1 MKKALQI
8 VAATALIF
16 TGTAANAQYIMHVA
30 GANKPGHTG
39 DNGPARYALLRSPS
53 DICKDKQKNLYIA
66 DGGPM
71 GYVNDACIR
80 RIDAVTGV
88 ITTIAG
94 VINVPDSPG
103 NTADNISA
111 LAAKLGGCA
120 AICFDT
126 AQNLLIADG
135 IGSIRKVDMKTG
147 IITTIAGN
155 RTKTGYAGDNGPATG
170 ALLNGPCDIV
180 TDALNNIYIADRNNH
195 VIRKVIGAT
204 GNIITIAGRNAKG
217 YSGDGGVASNAK
229 FNHPSGLFL
238 DDGNNLFIADYDNNC
253 VRRVSSSGII
263 TTVAGNGAPGFSGDG
278 GKADTARL
286 AQPMRVAKDNDGN
299 LYISDVANQR
309 IRKVA
314 NGTNII
320 TTYAGDGKNI
330 PYVDS
335 KGDDGAA
342 LSASILPYGL
352 EFDECGNLYVGS
364 PLYSVRVITPAKPL
378 SGVLCGAL
386 VNSVNDISNDA
397 LAAPQISPNP
407 TNGTFNVNLTSN
419 VNEDVQITVS
429 DITGR
434 TVYTG
439 TGRTN
444 QSTEVTLPVPA
455 GLYIVIVAT
464 SHGHSAAKLMVN

>member
-1 MKKALQI
+1 MKKSLHI
-8 VAATALIF
+8 IAATALIF
-16 TGTAANAQYIMHVA
+16 TGAAADAQYIMHVA
-30 GANKPGHTG
+30 GANKPGHSG
-39 DNGPARYALLRSPS
+39 DGGPGLHALLRSPS

-111 LAAKLGGCA
+111 LSAKLGGCA

-147 IITTIAGN
+147 IITTIAGD
-155 RTKTGYAGDNGPATG
+155 RTKTGYAGDNGPATA
-170 ALLNGPCDIV
+170 ALLNGPSDIV

-204 GNIITIAGRNAKG
+204 GNIITLAGRNSKG
-217 YSGDGGVASNAK
+217 FSGDGGAAINAK
-229 FNHPSGLFL
+229 FNHPSGLYL
-238 DDGNNLFIADYDNNC
+238 DGGNNLFVADYDNNR
-253 VRRVSSSGII
+253 VRKISSSGII
-263 TTVAGNGAPGFSGDG
+263 TTVAGSGVPGFSGDG

-286 AQPMRVAKDNDGN
+286 AQPMRVAVDNDGN

-314 NGTNII
+314 GGTNII

-330 PYVDS
+330 PSIDS

-352 EFDECGNLYVGS
+352 EFDACGNLYVGS
-364 PLYSVRVITPAKPL
+364 PLYSVRVITPAKPA

-386 VNSVNDISNDA
+386 VNSVNDISNGA
-397 LAAPQISPNP
+397 IAAPQISPNP
-407 TNGTFNVNLTSN
+407 TNGTFYVNLTSSE
-419 VNEDVQITVS
+419 NEDVQITVS

-444 QSTEVTLPVPA
+444 QTKEVTLPVPA
-455 GLYIVIVAT
+455 GLYIVTVAT